1 LAIVYRTLRV
11 QSERDIQPERIAT
24 MRPYLLSFVMLAALA
39 AAPAG
44 AKSCAPK
51 WVAGWAS
58 SQFLPTGDAALP
70 AGTLADR
77 TLRQIVRPSISGDRL
92 RVRLSNLAGT
102 GPLTLKGVSIA
113 KATIASS
120 ARIDPGTLISLRFD
134 GRPDVVIPAGAEYL
148 SDPISLPVK
157 ALDDIAISIRYNGDP
172 EQTSHPGSRATSWHL
187 PGDHLTD
194 LTMEGAASFDHWFH
208 LAALEVERCA
218 PARLIVALG
227 DSITDGKGS
236 TTNGNDRWT
245 DILAQRLQADPKRRD
260 FAIVNQGIGGNRLLN
275 DGLGPNA
282 LARFDRDV
290 LAQPGVTHMILLEG
304 INDLGTLTRDAPVG
318 DEAHQAHVARIIGAY
333 RQIVVRAH
341 AKGVKVIGATVMPFV
356 GNGYYHPDARNE
368 ADRQAVNAW
377 IRTPGHFDAV
387 IDFDRVTRDPAHP
400 ERLLPAYD
408 DGDALHP
415 SPKGYKAM
423 GEAIPLNVFD

>member
-1 LAIVYRTLRV
+1 M
-11 QSERDIQPERIAT
+11 
-24 MRPYLLSFVMLAALA
+24 MRLSLLSCLPLLLVAT
-39 AAPAG
+39 PAT
-44 AKSCAPK
+44 AKTCTPTC
-51 WVAGWAS
+51 VAGWAS
-58 SQFLPTGDAALP
+58 SQFRPTGDAELP
-70 AGTLADR
+70 ADTLRDQ

-102 GPLTLKGVSIA
+102 TPLRIAGASIA
-113 KATIASS
+113 RAIGPAS
-120 ARIDPGTLISLRFD
+120 AAVDPGTLISLRFD
-134 GRPDVVIPAGAEYL
+134 GAPEVVIPAGADYL
-148 SDPISLPVK
+148 SDPVSLPVG
-157 ALDDIAISIRYNGDP
+157 ALDSIAISIRYDGEP

-187 PGDHLTD
+187 PGNHLTD
-194 LTMEGAASFDHWFH
+194 EAMAGAASFDHWFN

-218 PARLIVALG
+218 PAKLIVALG

-245 DILAQRLQADPKRRD
+245 DVLAQRLQADPKRRD
-260 FAIVNQGIGGNRLLN
+260 IAIVNQGIGGNRLLH

-290 LAQPGVTHMILLEG
+290 LAQPGVTHLILLEG
-304 INDLGTLTRDAPVG
+304 INDLGTLTRDAPVSAA
-318 DEAHQAHVARIIGAY
+318 EHQAHVARIIGAY
-333 RQIVVRAH
+333 RQIIARAH
-341 AKGVKVIGATVMPFV
+341 ARGVKVIGATIMPFV
-356 GNGYYHPDARNE
+356 GNDYYHADAQNE
-368 ADRQAVNAW
+368 ADRQAVNSW

-400 ERLLPAYD
+400 DRLLSAYD

-423 GEAIPLNVFD
+423 GQAIPLSLFD